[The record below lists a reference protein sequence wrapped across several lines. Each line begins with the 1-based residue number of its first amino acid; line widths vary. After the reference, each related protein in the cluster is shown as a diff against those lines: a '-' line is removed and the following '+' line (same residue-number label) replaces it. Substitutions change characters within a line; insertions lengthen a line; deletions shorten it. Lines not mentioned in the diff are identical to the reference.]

1 MYLYSKK
8 GKRASRKATSVQSVK
23 SNIQHGLLSL
33 AFKVYL
39 VSHSVGIYG
48 LSPKKKGVNFPTVY
62 ITKAVHRDSNMTLDF
77 NNTTFFAK
85 QVSLKQEVM
94 SLPKFCK
101 TSYKKRTSMF

>member
-8 GKRASRKATSVQSVK
+8 GKRASKQATFVQCK
-23 SNIQHGLLSL
+23 
-33 AFKVYL
+33 L
-39 VSHSVGIYG
+39 VTHSVGMYG
-48 LSPKKKGVNFPTVY
+48 LSPRKKGVNFPMVY
-62 ITKAVHRDSNMTLDF
+62 ITKAVHRDSNMPLDF

-101 TSYKKRTSMF
+101 MSYKKRTSMF